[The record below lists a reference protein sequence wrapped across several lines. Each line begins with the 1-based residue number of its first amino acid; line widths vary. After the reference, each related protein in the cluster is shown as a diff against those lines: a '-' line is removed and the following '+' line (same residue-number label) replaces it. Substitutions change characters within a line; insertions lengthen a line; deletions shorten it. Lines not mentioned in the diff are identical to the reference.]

1 MTFRTLRVEG
11 LPDRFQ
17 QSSASLVRHVYSVR
31 GRSYRSSDF
40 NDYWGMTQ
48 VSYDTQRSGCC
59 YVQVAEGWADTPGR
73 SMVYSIDSRNLNIK
87 DKTANDKYF
96 SLGTTEFEEVLKDL
110 THRIFE
116 REPARQR
123 RAEEAATRRAARE
136 AEARLQREEERRL
149 EAVREAARQAA
160 REAVLTK
167 IREEKVA
174 LLVAQCPSIGE
185 KGSAA
190 EASGDKLDSNNKRQR
205 MMGQTAAPGQRF
217 LHQDRDDTD
226 GENPDPTA
234 CKECG
239 EECIFCSAPKCIAL
253 QCDDCRT
260 PTPAS
265 ERFVEIVMQSFVKI
279 VRQSTNRGAIKSQSR
294 PKKKIMERLY

>member
-1 MTFRTLRVEG
+1 MVIFV
-11 LPDRFQ
+11 
-17 QSSASLVRHVYSVR
+17 SSLF
-31 GRSYRSSDF
+31 GSYRLRLFSWETAF
-40 NDYWGMTQ
+40 TNHAPL
-48 VSYDTQRSGCC
+48 
-59 YVQVAEGWADTPGR
+59 VQ
-73 SMVYSIDSRNLNIK
+73 VYSIDSRNLNIK

-190 EASGDKLDSNNKRQR
+190 EASGKYGVPLVLICSVSGCKYVHFF
-205 MMGQTAAPGQRF
+205 TV
-217 LHQDRDDTD
+217 
-226 GENPDPTA
+226 PTF
-234 CKECG
+234 
-239 EECIFCSAPKCIAL
+239 IW
-253 QCDDCRT
+253 
-260 PTPAS
+260 
-265 ERFVEIVMQSFVKI
+265 
-279 VRQSTNRGAIKSQSR
+279 
-294 PKKKIMERLY
+294 